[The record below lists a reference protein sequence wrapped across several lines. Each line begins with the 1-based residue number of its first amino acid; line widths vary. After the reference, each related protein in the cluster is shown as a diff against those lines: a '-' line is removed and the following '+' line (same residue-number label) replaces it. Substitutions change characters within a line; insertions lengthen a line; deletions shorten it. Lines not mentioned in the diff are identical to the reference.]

1 MTKKKAVDLAQ
12 DLDLDIETG
21 TDAAPPVALAPA
33 PAVVEVPSDIDPEEW
48 GGEHVEADPG
58 LDRVALSAS
67 EIETLAVDPRGLTD
81 LYTKIPA
88 QIALQGKRLAQITA
102 AHNVARGA
110 CKNIEAALD
119 PIHRRRL
126 IAEGSKPT
134 VDAVSAAVQSDPR
147 LRLAKAKT
155 ADLDKLREE
164 EWAIMEGLRA
174 KLSTSIAI
182 GQLHRAELMHEPRVF
197 EPSK

>member
-21 TDAAPPVALAPA
+21 IDAAPPVALAPA
-33 PAVVEVPSDIDPEEW
+33 PAVVEVASDLDPEEW

-58 LDRVALSAS
+58 LDRVALTAS